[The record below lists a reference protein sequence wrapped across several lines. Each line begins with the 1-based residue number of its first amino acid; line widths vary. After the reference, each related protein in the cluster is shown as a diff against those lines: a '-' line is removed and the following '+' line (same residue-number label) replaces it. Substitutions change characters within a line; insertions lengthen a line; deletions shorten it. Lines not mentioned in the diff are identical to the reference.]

1 MKKVRGDRMGGGGE
15 AGTGWGGAT
24 TPVQANHV
32 DGVR

>member
-1 MKKVRGDRMGGGGE
+1 MKKVRGDRMGGGG
-15 AGTGWGGAT
+15 GGGGVGGAT

>member
-1 MKKVRGDRMGGGGE
+1 MKKVRGDRMGGGEEG
-15 AGTGWGGAT
+15 GGVGGAT